1 MLQLGTSSQ
10 MVRAFVRIL
19 LRLNKIPPDG
29 GERALDMEDAVST
42 VSVAQLGASYNGVDG
57 SCQWHLQ

>member
-1 MLQLGTSSQ
+1 